1 MTCEY
6 VLLQKKTKPML
17 DGLEQRGAGV
27 YYKDT
32 KLQPK
37 YSLIAQLIIMT
48 ILYQWDFNL
57 DGNFQWGL

>member
-27 YYKDT
+27 YKDT
-32 KLQPK
+32 KFQPIHEINN
-37 YSLIAQLIIMT
+37 YDHIISM
-48 ILYQWDFNL
+48 
-57 DGNFQWGL
+57 GFQFGW